1 MGNSDFEDEEDHFNI
16 PSSLRSENLDDEEMS
31 GEPELF
37 KSEFSDSEV
46 ETEEVEDV
54 EVDEDEMPPPMEDEL
69 MSNPLMSDLS
79 SLNAPPSNSQTQHKS
94 LYDCKNRYHLCL
106 IIITLIC

>member
-1 MGNSDFEDEEDHFNI
+1 MV
-16 PSSLRSENLDDEEMS
+16 

-46 ETEEVEDV
+46 EEEEIETEEVD
-54 EVDEDEMPPPMEDEL
+54 DGDEMPPPMEDEL

-79 SLNAPPSNSQTQHKS
+79 SLNNPPPSNSQTQHKS
-94 LYDCKNRYHLCL
+94 LYDCKQAYIIL
-106 IIITLIC
+106 INYLFFL